1 MVDISKMSETKKCTK
16 CHQEKPIE
24 CFRTRGEGSS
34 YGKLC
39 YQHCK
44 QCERMIDKVT
54 REAKKRC
61 TVPKS
66 THCDMCGRI
75 ENIAE
80 QKNSRIVFDHDHKT
94 GKFRGWICDSCNRG
108 LSNLGDDIEGVE
120 RARRYLVERS

>member
-1 MVDISKMSETKKCTK
+1 
-16 CHQEKPIE
+16 
-24 CFRTRGEGSS
+24 
-34 YGKLC
+34 
-39 YQHCK
+39 
-44 QCERMIDKVT
+44 MIDKVT

-75 ENIAE
+75 ENITE

-108 LSNLGDDIEGVE
+108 LSNLGDDIDGVMN
-120 RARRYLVERS
+120 ALNYLKENA

>member
-34 YGKLC
+34 YGHLR

-44 QCERMIDKVT
+44 ECERMINKVT

-66 THCDMCGRI
+66 THCDMCGRK
-75 ENIAE
+75 ENI
-80 QKNSRIVFDHDHKT
+80 
-94 GKFRGWICDSCNRG
+94 
-108 LSNLGDDIEGVE
+108 IEH
-120 RARRYLVERS
+120 